1 MKPIYAVLSAIAVAV
16 AVNVYIFATRV
27 ELSAVASQTIFANTI
42 TVLSLVPIY
51 LILLLK
57 QKQLPI
63 DMPSR
68 VKVSLKAV
76 AIFALCMAITTA
88 ILFNT
93 SGEYLIHDRLV
104 VIQQLLKDSGLTA
117 EEQASR
123 LLSAQRI
130 YSPATQVLIGTI
142 ATLFTG
148 FISSIVASVAVRSK

>member
-1 MKPIYAVLSAIAVAV
+1 
-16 AVNVYIFATRV
+16 
-27 ELSAVASQTIFANTI
+27 
-42 TVLSLVPIY
+42 
-51 LILLLK
+51 
-57 QKQLPI
+57 
-63 DMPSR
+63 
-68 VKVSLKAV
+68 
-76 AIFALCMAITTA
+76 MAITTA

-104 VIQQLLKDSGLTA
+104 VIQQLLKDSGLTV

-148 FISSIVASVAVRSK
+148 CISSIVASVAVRPK

>member
-1 MKPIYAVLSAIAVAV
+1 VKPIYAVLSAIALAV

-117 EEQASR
+117 EEQANR

>member
-1 MKPIYAVLSAIAVAV
+1 MKPIYAVLSAIALAV

-117 EEQASR
+117 EEQANR